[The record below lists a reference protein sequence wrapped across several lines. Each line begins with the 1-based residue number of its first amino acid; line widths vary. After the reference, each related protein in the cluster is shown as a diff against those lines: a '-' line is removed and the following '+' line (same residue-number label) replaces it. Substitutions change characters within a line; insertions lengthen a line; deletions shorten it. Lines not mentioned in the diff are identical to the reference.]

1 MFAMVVK
8 VQVSD
13 SDWSIVTK
21 YWKDL
26 EKHFTHPDDREKIDF
41 LNRVV
46 FESAGSNT
54 LHSQSSITVT
64 TIKRTKAAVLA
75 AYDKYTRNIPLVSNE
90 IDNELDD
97 LKTVDDEMEIDSK
110 IKTFIVEP
118 V

>member
-1 MFAMVVK
+1 MK

-13 SDWSIVTK
+13 SNWSIVIK

-26 EKHFTHPDDREKIDF
+26 QKHLNQPDDLKKIDF
-41 LNRVV
+41 LNQVI

-54 LHSQSSITVT
+54 LHSQSSVT
-64 TIKRTKAAVLA
+64 TTTK
-75 AYDKYTRNIPLVSNE
+75 TETNISSISIATMSEIMNE

-97 LKTVDDEMEIDSK
+97 LHTVDDEMKINIDSK